1 MRQTRSKLRLDGL
14 AVESFETGT
23 APSPERGTVHGHAC
37 TDGNSCRCPT
47 SYAQCGTGPAT
58 IYSCQRTVFDCA

>member
-1 MRQTRSKLRLDGL
+1 MPDATSKLRLEGL
-14 AVESFETGT
+14 AVESFETG
-23 APSPERGTVHGHAC
+23 AARPMERGTVRGHAC

>member
-1 MRQTRSKLRLDGL
+1 MRKSAKLRLDGL
-14 AVESFETGT
+14 SVESFETGSV
-23 APSPERGTVHGHAC
+23 PLVEGGTVNGYAC
-37 TDGNSCRCPT
+37 TDGHTCRCPT